1 MKIHVHVYNYIPK
14 PMLEELIPHQTRE
27 VFENWLDLPVL
38 TCVFVGIYYG
48 LTIIIVSLATG
59 MTVFTLNI
67 HHKGQRGHPVSPII
81 RKIFFGVF
89 ARVMCVKM
97 DGDYNR
103 NSSKVMVN
111 FSNSYFVFLCVVKI
125 CEPTFIRVRK
135 QIRQKLHS
143 LENISRCES
152 SIPISVSIK
161 EFVIAKICRCG
172 GSQSVFNREMKSTR
186 IYVGS
191 Q

>member
-1 MKIHVHVYNYIPK
+1 M
-14 PMLEELIPHQTRE
+14 
-27 VFENWLDLPVL
+27 
-38 TCVFVGIYYG
+38 FVGIYYG

-111 FSNSYFVFLCVVKI
+111 FSNSYFVFSVKLKYVNQLFFA
-125 CEPTFIRVRK
+125 CENKFAKNFTVLKIFLAVRV
-135 QIRQKLHS
+135 LY
-143 LENISRCES
+143 L
-152 SIPISVSIK
+152 
-161 EFVIAKICRCG
+161 
-172 GSQSVFNREMKSTR
+172 
-186 IYVGS
+186 
-191 Q
+191 

>member
-1 MKIHVHVYNYIPK
+1 MKIHVHVYNYITK
-14 PMLEELIPHQTRE
+14 PMLEELIPHQARE

-111 FSNSYFVFLCVVKI
+111 FSNSYFVFSVKLKYVNQLLFACENKFAKNFTVLKIFLAVWVLCL
-125 CEPTFIRVRK
+125 F
-135 QIRQKLHS
+135 L
-143 LENISRCES
+143 
-152 SIPISVSIK
+152 
-161 EFVIAKICRCG
+161 
-172 GSQSVFNREMKSTR
+172 
-186 IYVGS
+186 Y
-191 Q
+191 